1 MASGQTI
8 SLRIPDY
15 LLTKIDTLKDAEQR
29 TRTELIID
37 LINTGLE
44 LKEMKEEDR
53 ITRATMDFEIEA
65 TKTMLE
71 ELEEQI
77 AAKDRLIT
85 SLDIHLGN
93 RDRQLAEKDI
103 QIAAKDKQIDS
114 LMRSNETQKEL
125 SNTIAQLIDQSQKLT
140 SQSQQLHALTE
151 SRLQA
156 EAEAKAEAIRVQEI
170 EADTP
175 KPTFW
180 QRIMGR

>member
-53 ITRATMDFEIEA
+53 ITRATMNSEIEA
-65 TKTMLE
+65 AKSMLAKKD
-71 ELEEQI
+71 EQI
-77 AAKDRLIT
+77 SIKDKQIDSLHTQLT
-85 SLDIHLGN
+85 SKDN
-93 RDRQLAEKDI
+93 QLTKKDI